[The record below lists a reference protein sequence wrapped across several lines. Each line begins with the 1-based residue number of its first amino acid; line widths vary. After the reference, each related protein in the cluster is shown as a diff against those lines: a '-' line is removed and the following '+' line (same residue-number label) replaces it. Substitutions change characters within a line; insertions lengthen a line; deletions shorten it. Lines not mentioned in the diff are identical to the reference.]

1 MPNTNSAVR
10 SLPLTSY
17 LLLSSSCLALEL
29 SITVLS
35 LVLSHH
41 PKQALHLIVQLLRS
55 ASVFIVMWVSRSAG
69 GLVISWDCAFVLITG
84 VDKIIGVFSG
94 QCEEAGELEVKI

>member
-1 MPNTNSAVR
+1 
-10 SLPLTSY
+10 
-17 LLLSSSCLALEL
+17 
-29 SITVLS
+29 
-35 LVLSHH
+35 
-41 PKQALHLIVQLLRS
+41 
-55 ASVFIVMWVSRSAG
+55 MWVSRSAG